1 MYYYKFKRSNLGKL
15 HFIMKCSD
23 KYEIDFNNGVFYSE
37 NEIEN
42 VSDLFLVPKM
52 RVVKSGK
59 TWLNNFNKKLCKE
72 NQ

>member
-1 MYYYKFKRSNLGKL
+1 MYYYKFKRNVLGNL
-15 HFIMKCSD
+15 HFVMKCSN
-23 KYEIDFNNGVFYSE
+23 KYKIDFSNGVFYSE

-59 TWLNNFNKKLCKE
+59 TWLNNFNKK
-72 NQ
+72 